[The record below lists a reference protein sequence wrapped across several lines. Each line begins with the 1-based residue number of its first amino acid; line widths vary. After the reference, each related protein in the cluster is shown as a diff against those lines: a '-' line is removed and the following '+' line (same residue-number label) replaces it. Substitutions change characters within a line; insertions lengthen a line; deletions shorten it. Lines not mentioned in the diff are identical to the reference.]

1 MSGDPYHNVAES
13 MGYLPVAIIY
23 VAANI
28 ALAWHVFHGAWSM
41 FQSLGVNNPRYN
53 HLRRT
58 LATALAGLILVGNLS
73 FPILT
78 QAGLIDEDE
87 RVCPVGEVEGNA
99 CLAEEAEGSAADR
112 HTTDGNTT
120 DSAGSVSP

>member
-1 MSGDPYHNVAES
+1 M
-13 MGYLPVAIIY
+13 AIIY
-23 VAANI
+23 VVANI
-28 ALAWHVFHGAWSM
+28 ALALHIFHGAWSM

-78 QAGLIDEDE
+78 QAGLIDEDK
-87 RVCPVGEVEGNA
+87 RTCPVGEVEGNA
-99 CLAEEAEGSAADR
+99 CLAGHADGSAAAG
-112 HTTDGNTT
+112 HGT
-120 DSAGSVSP
+120 DSTGSVSP

>member
-1 MSGDPYHNVAES
+1 M
-13 MGYLPVAIIY
+13 AIIY
-23 VAANI
+23 VVANI
-28 ALAWHVFHGAWSM
+28 ALALHIFHGAWSM

-78 QAGLIDEDE
+78 QAGLIDEDK
-87 RVCPVGEVEGNA
+87 RTCPVGEVEGNA
-99 CLAEEAEGSAADR
+99 CLAGHDDGSAAAG
-112 HTTDGNTT
+112 HGT
-120 DSAGSVSP
+120 DSTGSVSP